1 MNLLTFRGSS
11 LYFLNLLANSCT
23 IKGKG
28 RECVMT
34 KETQRVTIIYTE
46 VERTIDFYYQMQKI
60 ATHHELTITHE
71 VVKTARAVFTLH
83 QVMDVSYKPFS
94 SSDAG
99 ILYLHTNQGVFPFNI
114 HSNPQNFID
123 TFRSLK

>member
-1 MNLLTFRGSS
+1 M
-11 LYFLNLLANSCT
+11 
-23 IKGKG
+23 
-28 RECVMT
+28 MT
-34 KETQRVTIIYTE
+34 NETHRATIIYTE
-46 VERTIDFYYQMQKI
+46 VERSIDFYNQMQKI

-71 VVKTARAVFTLH
+71 VVKTARAEFTLH

-94 SSDAG
+94 SAAG

>member
-1 MNLLTFRGSS
+1 MRRIIVFFESTGKLLYHKKEEGV
-11 LYFLNLLANSCT
+11 
-23 IKGKG
+23 
-28 RECVMT
+28 CVMT
-34 KETQRVTIIYTE
+34 NETKCATIIYTE
-46 VERTIDFYYQMQKI
+46 VERSIDFYYQMQKI

-71 VVKTARAVFTLH
+71 VVKTARAEFTLH

-94 SSDAG
+94 TAAG

-114 HSNPQNFID
+114 HSSPQKFID